1 MYTIMSVSV
10 IFINNTF
17 RFLGSNSLMTVFNR
31 VASENIADTQKFQI
45 TYYLTPEIQFIG
57 L

>member
-1 MYTIMSVSV
+1 MYKIMSVSV

-31 VASENIADTQKFQI
+31 AASENIADTQKFQI
-45 TYYLTPEIQFIG
+45 TYYLTPEI
-57 L
+57 